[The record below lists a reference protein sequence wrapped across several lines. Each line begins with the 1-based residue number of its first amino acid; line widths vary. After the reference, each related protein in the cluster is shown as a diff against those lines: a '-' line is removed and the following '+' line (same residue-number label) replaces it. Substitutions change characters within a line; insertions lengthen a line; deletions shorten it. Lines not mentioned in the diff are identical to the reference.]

1 MSLLHPKLWRPA
13 VLVAAA
19 LGLGACGTTY
29 GTGVN
34 PGTQTIK
41 DLTGM
46 LSLGGGKESAPIA
59 YQARPP
65 IVTPPDTS
73 TLPQPGSGVTVENWP
88 QDPDVMRRE
97 QAFADANKRTDTG
110 SALVDPGFRLPK
122 SQVTPLE
129 EESLDDQLL
138 SLTGKKKEQQTLFA
152 NAKSGVSGQV
162 DANGNPIRT
171 TLTEPPATY
180 RIPDPS
186 APETFE
192 EASDRKF
199 SLFKK
204 KRNTTTPSSM
214 GGGTDDIA
222 TPALSSG
229 SESQTKTL
237 TQSP

>member
-1 MSLLHPKLWRPA
+1 MSVLHPKIWRPA

-19 LGLGACGTTY
+19 VGLGACGTTY

-46 LSLGGGKESAPIA
+46 LSLGGSKESAPIA
-59 YQARPP
+59 YAARPP
-65 IVTPPDTS
+65 IVTPPDT
-73 TLPQPGSGVTVENWP
+73 TQLPEPGSGATVENWP
-88 QDPDVMRRE
+88 VDPDVVRRE
-97 QAFADANKRTDTG
+97 QAFANTNKRTDTG

-122 SQVTPLE
+122 SQVVPIE
-129 EESLDDQLL
+129 DESLDDQLL
-138 SLTGKKKEQQTLFA
+138 SLTGKKKEQQKLFA
-152 NAKSGVSGQV
+152 TAKGGSAGQV
-162 DANGNPIRT
+162 DANGNPVRT
-171 TLTEPPATY
+171 TLTEPPPVY

-199 SLFKK
+199 GLFTK
-204 KRNTTTPSSM
+204 KRSTPAPSTM

-222 TPALSSG
+222 TPLG
-229 SESQTKTL
+229 DSQTKTL